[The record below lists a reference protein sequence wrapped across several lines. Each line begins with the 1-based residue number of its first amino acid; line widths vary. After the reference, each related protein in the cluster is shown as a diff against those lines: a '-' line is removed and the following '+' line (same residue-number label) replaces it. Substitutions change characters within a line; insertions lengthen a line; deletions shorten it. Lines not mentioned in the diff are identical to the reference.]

1 MQKISYVI
9 PCYRS
14 QHTVGGVVAEITATM
29 QTLPQYDYEVIL
41 VNDCSPDDTFGT
53 IRSLVAADSHVV
65 GVDLAKNFGQHAA
78 LMAGFHKCSGDIVVC
93 LDDDGQTPADEVGKL
108 LAKIDEGYDVVYAS
122 YDTKRQAGWRNLG
135 SWVNSKMTEIMLG
148 KPPELVVNSYFAA
161 RRFIVDEMLRYEH
174 CYPYVI
180 GLVLRSTKR
189 ICNVPVHHR
198 AREEGRSGYT
208 LSKLLNLWMNG
219 FTSFSVKPLRI
230 ATYIGT
236 LFAVAGFLYFIYII
250 IDHFTRAAA
259 PIGWA
264 STTALLL
271 LLGGMILVV
280 LGIMGEYVGRIYMC
294 ANAAPQYVEREVIR
308 HEENDALKQAKW
320 FLLLHVI
327 LGHPCRGSSVCSKL
341 AAQQPFLSAAFIV
354 LYGLMLL
361 ALVTYVRRGWQQ
373 VIKHLPLTTAY
384 ANKAVTVVWGILL
397 GLAVFGE
404 AVTPRRVIGAVIIIC
419 GIVLFVRA
427 DNEGE
432 GGK

>member
-1 MQKISYVI
+1 MYFLSTALINDQIL
-9 PCYRS
+9 
-14 QHTVGGVVAEITATM
+14 GGDKL
-29 QTLPQYDYEVIL
+29 LPV
-41 VNDCSPDDTFGT
+41 
-53 IRSLVAADSHVV
+53 
-65 GVDLAKNFGQHAA
+65 FGQHAA

-236 LFAVAGFLYFIYII
+236 LFAMAGFLYFIYII

-308 HEENDALKQAKW
+308 HEENDA
-320 FLLLHVI
+320 
-327 LGHPCRGSSVCSKL
+327 
-341 AAQQPFLSAAFIV
+341 
-354 LYGLMLL
+354 
-361 ALVTYVRRGWQQ
+361 
-373 VIKHLPLTTAY
+373 
-384 ANKAVTVVWGILL
+384 
-397 GLAVFGE
+397 
-404 AVTPRRVIGAVIIIC
+404 
-419 GIVLFVRA
+419 
-427 DNEGE
+427 
-432 GGK
+432 

>member
-14 QHTVGGVVAEITATM
+14 QHTVGGVVAEIAATM

-236 LFAVAGFLYFIYII
+236 LFAVAGFLYPRGGP
-250 IDHFTRAAA
+250 HRVGVHHGAAA
-259 PIGWA
+259 AARRHDPGR
-264 STTALLL
+264 T
-271 LLGGMILVV
+271 GH
-280 LGIMGEYVGRIYMC
+280 YGRIRG
-294 ANAAPQYVEREVIR
+294 P
-308 HEENDALKQAKW
+308 H
-320 FLLLHVI
+320 LHVRQRRAPVRRAR
-327 LGHPCRGSSVCSKL
+327 GHP
-341 AAQQPFLSAAFIV
+341 A
-354 LYGLMLL
+354 
-361 ALVTYVRRGWQQ
+361 
-373 VIKHLPLTTAY
+373 
-384 ANKAVTVVWGILL
+384 
-397 GLAVFGE
+397 
-404 AVTPRRVIGAVIIIC
+404 
-419 GIVLFVRA
+419 
-427 DNEGE
+427 
-432 GGK
+432 

>member
-1 MQKISYVI
+1 MDRIKKVSFVI

-14 QHTVGGVVAEITATM
+14 EH
-29 QTLPQYDYEVIL
+29 TLPHVVTEIREKMEELSQYTYDVFL
-41 VNDCSPDDTFGT
+41 VNDASPDNTMET
-53 IRSLVAADSHVV
+53 IRELCEKYDNIKGIGFAR
-65 GVDLAKNFGQHAA
+65 NFGQHAA

-135 SWVNSKMTEIMLG
+135 SWVNSKMTEIMLD

-308 HEENDALKQAKW
+308 HEEDDA
-320 FLLLHVI
+320 
-327 LGHPCRGSSVCSKL
+327 
-341 AAQQPFLSAAFIV
+341 
-354 LYGLMLL
+354 
-361 ALVTYVRRGWQQ
+361 
-373 VIKHLPLTTAY
+373 
-384 ANKAVTVVWGILL
+384 
-397 GLAVFGE
+397 
-404 AVTPRRVIGAVIIIC
+404 
-419 GIVLFVRA
+419 
-427 DNEGE
+427 
-432 GGK
+432 